1 MLTLASP
8 YSKFMGTRMTRN
20 EFNAKKA
27 ARRAKT
33 DAEGKLNP
41 AVADRLKQE

>member
-1 MLTLASP
+1 
-8 YSKFMGTRMTRN
+8 MGTRMTRE

-33 DAEGKLNP
+33 DPDGKLNP
-41 AVADRLKQE
+41 VEADRLKQE